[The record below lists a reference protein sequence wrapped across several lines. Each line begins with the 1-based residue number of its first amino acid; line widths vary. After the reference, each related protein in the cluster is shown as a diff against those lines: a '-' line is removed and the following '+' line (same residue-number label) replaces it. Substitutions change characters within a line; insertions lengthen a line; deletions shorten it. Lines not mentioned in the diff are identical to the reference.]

1 MSVYYTLL
9 TAVGASA
16 MSYAA
21 AHGTPVVLT
30 EIALGDGGG
39 SVPSPTKDTTALVNE
54 VYRADINSIT
64 QDPVNSSW
72 FIVELVIPPEVG
84 GFTIREFRID
94 DAAGNAIYVGNCAA
108 ETKPV
113 LPEGMTR
120 DSIYRLIVETS
131 NAATINLSVDP
142 TIAIATHDYVQG
154 ELQKLDHKQSVRVAS
169 TANIP
174 TLSGL
179 LTIDG
184 VLLVEGDRVLV
195 KNNTTASQNGIYIAS
210 PGGWLRD
217 VDANSALKIN
227 AGMTFVIEAGTANAD
242 TVWMLLTNNPITIGT
257 TALTFDWIAGV
268 RVTMPLGTSDA
279 TNASTAFVQN
289 TVGGMVTKSVT
300 GVGATLTLTSV
311 EAGNATIKLTGTL
324 TTNLNVI
331 VPAAVTRG
339 WTVINA
345 TTGAYSLT
353 VKPSGGAG
361 IVTTQGNSIKVYSDG
376 TNVTSS
382 ERDIIAEHVSAADP
396 HAQYTT
402 TAEAEALAADAIFA
416 HNASSDPHPQ
426 YTSDAEV
433 DAKIAASTT
442 ALGILYFMGQL

>member
-1 MSVYYTLL
+1 MSAYYTLL

-16 MSYAA
+16 MANGA

-30 EIALGDGGG
+30 QIALGDGGG

-94 DAAGNAIYVGNCAA
+94 DADGNAIYVGNCAA
-108 ETKPV
+108 ETKPI
-113 LPEGMTR
+113 LPDGMTR

-131 NAATINLSVDP
+131 NSATINLSVDP

-169 TANIP
+169 TVNIP

-195 KNNTTASQNGIYIAS
+195 KNQTTASQNGIYTAS
-210 PGGWLRD
+210 AVAWTRA
-217 VDANSALKIN
+217 VDANSALKAN
-227 AGMTFVIEAGTANAD
+227 AGMVVVIESGTANAD
-242 TVWMLLTNNPITIGT
+242 TVWMLLTNDPITIGT
-257 TALTFDWIAGV
+257 TALVFDWIAGV
-268 RVTMPLGTSDA
+268 RVTMPLGTSDV
-279 TNASTAFVQN
+279 TNASTDFVQK

-311 EAGNATIKLTGTL
+311 EAGNATIKLTGML
-324 TTNLNVI
+324 TANLNVI
-331 VPAAVTRG
+331 VPAGVTRG

-353 VKPSGGAG
+353 VKPSSGSG
-361 IVTTQGNSIKVYSDG
+361 IITTQGNSIKVYSDG
-376 TNVTSS
+376 ANITSS
-382 ERDIIAEHVSAADP
+382 ERDIIAEHVSAVDP
-396 HAQYTT
+396 HTQYTT
-402 TAEAEALAADAIFA
+402 TAEASALDAMAISLHMGAD
-416 HNASSDPHPQ
+416 DPHPQ
-426 YTSDAEV
+426 YTTDAKV
-433 DAKIAASTT
+433 DAKIASAATSLATFF
-442 ALGILYFMGQL
+442 FMGQL